1 MSDSHHLLD
10 SEIQSFLD
18 GDLGERAAHA
28 ARAHLAACPR
38 CTLRLEAQARL
49 FAAIE
54 SWEEVPPK
62 HNLVP
67 RVLSALQP
75 SATPVGLRWAAVVQA
90 GAALLIL
97 ILAWPILAGF
107 AQGARLPSMW
117 PLASGE
123 VEVWLA
129 QMSELAASMEA
140 LSLDM
145 IDSALSPL
153 AFGSSHP
160 ATESMVA
167 MLRDTPFDSGID
179 LTTLEKPAQIA
190 REIRDKYQKYA
201 TEYAEV
207 SGDVLIHKIPG
218 GMIANMV
225 ANLEEAGKPELM
237 DQALKEIPSV
247 AEDLGYP
254 PLLTPLSQV
263 VGVQA
268 TLNVI
273 TGERYKIVTK
283 ETRDYPLGF

>member
-1 MSDSHHLLD
+1 MSDSHHLPD
-10 SEIQSFLD
+10 SEIQSLLD
-18 GDLGERAAHA
+18 GALGERAAHA

-117 PLASGE
+117 PLAPGE

-140 LSLDM
+140 LSLDL
-145 IDSALSPL
+145 IDSAQAWLRMTPDWLAIWPL
-153 AFGSSHP
+153 VVAGAAIAAILGNSILLAGSAAGP
-160 ATESMVA
+160 QA
-167 MLRDTPFDSGID
+167 
-179 LTTLEKPAQIA
+179 A
-190 REIRDKYQKYA
+190 RARR
-201 TEYAEV
+201 V
-207 SGDVLIHKIPG
+207 
-218 GMIANMV
+218 
-225 ANLEEAGKPELM
+225 
-237 DQALKEIPSV
+237 
-247 AEDLGYP
+247 
-254 PLLTPLSQV
+254 
-263 VGVQA
+263 
-268 TLNVI
+268 
-273 TGERYKIVTK
+273 
-283 ETRDYPLGF
+283 